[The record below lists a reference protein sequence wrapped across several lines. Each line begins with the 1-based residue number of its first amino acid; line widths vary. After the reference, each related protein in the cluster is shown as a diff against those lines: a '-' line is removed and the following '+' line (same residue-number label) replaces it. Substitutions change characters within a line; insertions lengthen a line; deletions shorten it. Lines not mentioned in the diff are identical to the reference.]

1 MIDLKTIRDEIDL
14 IDQEIQRLFE
24 KRMELSS
31 EVADYK
37 IATGKPVFDKVR
49 EEEKLEVFR
58 NRASS
63 EFNATSIQELFKQ
76 IMGMSRKYQ
85 YQLLASNGKYD
96 KLYFRPVDDIRRE
109 GARIVYQGVKG
120 AYSYGAMVSYF
131 GTDENSFCV
140 AKWRDAMEA
149 LANEEADYAVL
160 PIENSTAGSV
170 YDNYDLL
177 KEYNMHIVGEEIIR
191 CEHVLMGCPGTS
203 MEDIQAVYSHP
214 QALAQCYNYLHN
226 HDNWKRM
233 QYSNT
238 AAAAKMVSESGD
250 HTIAAIASPFAASV
264 YELDILA
271 RNIYDNLNNS
281 TRFIIVSKE
290 KIYKKDAKKIS
301 ICIEL
306 PHESGSLYNILS
318 HIIFNSLN
326 MTKIESRPIHE
337 KNWEYRFF
345 IDFEGNLMDS
355 SVRNALYGIEQ
366 EASWM
371 RIIGNY

>member
-1 MIDLKTIRDEIDL
+1 MLDLNLIRDEIDV
-14 IDQEIQRLFE
+14 IDKEIQSLFE
-24 KRMELSS
+24 KRMELASK
-31 EVADYK
+31 VADYK
-37 IATGKPVFDKVR
+37 IATGKPVYDKVR
-49 EEEKLEVFR
+49 EDEKLEVFR

-85 YQLLASNGKYD
+85 YQKIASSGKSEKLDFKPVEELAIK
-96 KLYFRPVDDIRRE
+96 
-109 GARIVYQGVKG
+109 GARVVYQGVKG

-140 AKWRDAMEA
+140 AKWKDAMEA
-149 LANEEADYAVL
+149 LANGDADYAVL

-177 KEYNMHIVGEEIIR
+177 KTYDMHIVGEKVIK
-191 CEHVLMGCPGTS
+191 CEHVLMAVPGTRL
-203 MEDIQAVYSHP
+203 EDIKAVYSHP
-214 QALAQCYNYLHN
+214 QALAQCYTYLHQ
-226 HDNWKRM
+226 HEEWERM

-238 AAAAKMVSESGD
+238 AAAAMKIAED
-250 HTIAAIASPFAASV
+250 KDKTQAAIASPFAAEV
-264 YELDILA
+264 YDLEILA
-271 RNIYDNLNNS
+271 RDIYDNQNNS
-281 TRFIIVSKE
+281 TRFIIVTKE
-290 KIYKKDAKKIS
+290 KVFQKAANKIS

-326 MTKIESRPIHE
+326 MTKIESRPIFE

-345 IDFEGNLMDS
+345 IDFEGNLKDS
-355 SVRNALYGIEQ
+355 AVRNALCGIEE
-366 EASWM
+366 EASWL

>member
-1 MIDLKTIRDEIDL
+1 MIDLKDIRAEIDA
-14 IDQEIQRLFE
+14 IDKQVQELFE
-24 KRMELSS
+24 KRMELASQ
-31 EVADYK
+31 VADYK
-37 IATGKPVFDKVR
+37 IATGKPVYDKVR
-49 EEEKLEVFR
+49 EDEKLEVFKS
-58 NRASS
+58 RANN
-63 EFNATSIQELFKQ
+63 EFNATGIQELFKQ

-85 YQLLASNGKYD
+85 YQKLASNGKYE
-96 KLYFRPVDDIRRE
+96 KLDFKPVEAIRRKD
-109 GARIVYQGVKG
+109 ARIVYQGVKG

-149 LANEEADYAVL
+149 LANGEADYAVL

-177 KEYNMHIVGEEIIR
+177 KEYNMHIVGEEVIK
-191 CEHVLMGCPGTS
+191 CEHVLMGLPGTKL
-203 MEDIQAVYSHP
+203 EDIKAVYSHP
-214 QALAQCYNYLHN
+214 QALSQCYTYLHQ
-226 HDNWKRM
+226 HDEWKRM

-238 AAAAKMVSESGD
+238 AAAAMMVANEQD
-250 HTIAAIASPFAASV
+250 KTLAAIASPFAADV
-264 YELDILA
+264 YGLEVLA
-271 RNIYDNLNNS
+271 RDIYDNQNNS
-281 TRFIIVSKE
+281 TRFIIVT
-290 KIYKKDAKKIS
+290 KDKVFQKTANKIS

-326 MTKIESRPIHE
+326 MTKIESRPIYE

-355 SVRNALYGIEQ
+355 AVRNALCGIEE
-366 EASWM
+366 EASWL

>member
-1 MIDLKTIRDEIDL
+1 MIDLKTIRDEIDI
-14 IDQEIQRLFE
+14 IDQEIQQLFE

-37 IATGKPVFDKVR
+37 IATGKPVFDKKR
-49 EEEKLEVFR
+49 EDEKLEVFR
-58 NRASS
+58 ARASS
-63 EFNATSIQELFKQ
+63 EFNATGIQELFKQ

-96 KLYFRPVDDIRRE
+96 KLYFKPVEDIRTD
-109 GARIVYQGVKG
+109 GCRIVYQGVKG

-131 GTDENSFCV
+131 GTDKNSFCV
-140 AKWRDAMEA
+140 EKWRDAMEA
-149 LANEEADYAVL
+149 LAKGEADYAVL

-191 CEHVLMGCPGTS
+191 CEHVLMALPGTEL
-203 MEDIQAVYSHP
+203 EDVQAVYSHP
-214 QALAQCYNYLHN
+214 QALAQCFHYLHT
-226 HDNWKRM
+226 HENWKKM

-238 AAAAKMVSESGD
+238 AAAAKMVSESND
-250 HTIAAIASPFAASV
+250 HTMAAIASPYAAGV
-264 YELDILA
+264 YGLKILA
-271 RNIYDNLNNS
+271 KDIYDNQNNS
-281 TRFIIVSKE
+281 TRFIIVTKE
-290 KIYKKDAKKIS
+290 KVYKRDAKKIS

-318 HIIFNSLN
+318 HIIFNNLN

-355 SVRNALYGIEQ
+355 SVRNALCGIEQ
-366 EASWM
+366 ESSWM

>member
-1 MIDLKTIRDEIDL
+1 MIDLNDIRSEIDVL
-14 IDQEIQRLFE
+14 DQQIQQLFE
-24 KRMELSS
+24 KRMMLASQ
-31 EVADYK
+31 VADYK
-37 IATGKPVFDKVR
+37 LATGKPVYDKIR
-49 EEEKLEVFR
+49 EDEKLEVFKK
-58 NRASS
+58 RASS

-85 YQLLASNGKYD
+85 YQKLAANGKYE
-96 KLYFRPVDDIRRE
+96 KLDYKPVEAIRKK

-120 AYSYGAMVSYF
+120 AYSYGAMISYF

-149 LANEEADYAVL
+149 LADGRADYAVL

-177 KEYNMHIVGEEIIR
+177 KEYDMHIVGEEIIK
-191 CEHVLMGCPGTS
+191 CEHVLMGVPGAKL
-203 MEDIQAVYSHP
+203 EDITAVYSHP
-214 QALAQCYNYLHN
+214 QALAQCYTYLHQ
-226 HDNWKRM
+226 HDEWKRM
-233 QYSNT
+233 QYGNT
-238 AAAAKMVSESGD
+238 AAAAMMVAKEQD
-250 HTIAAIASPFAASV
+250 KAMAAIASPFAADV
-264 YELDILA
+264 YGLEILA
-271 RNIYDNLNNS
+271 RDIYDNQNNS
-281 TRFIIVSKE
+281 TRFIIVTKE
-290 KIYKKDAKKIS
+290 KVFQKDAGKIS

-326 MTKIESRPIHE
+326 MTKIESRPIFE

-355 SVRNALYGIEQ
+355 AVRNALCGIEE
-366 EASWM
+366 EASWL

>member
-1 MIDLKTIRDEIDL
+1 MLDLNVIREEIDVL
-14 IDQEIQRLFE
+14 DKEIQQLFE
-24 KRMELSS
+24 KRMDLASQ
-31 EVADYK
+31 VADYK
-37 IATGKPVFDKVR
+37 IATGKPVYDKVR
-49 EEEKLEVFR
+49 EDQKLKVFR
-58 NRASS
+58 NRANND
-63 EFNATSIQELFKQ
+63 FNATGIQELFKQ

-85 YQLLASNGKYD
+85 YQKLANNGKYD
-96 KLYFRPVDDIRRE
+96 KLDFKPVDEIRTK

-149 LANEEADYAVL
+149 LANGEADYAVL

-177 KEYNMHIVGEEIIR
+177 KSYNMHIVGEQIIK
-191 CEHVLMGCPGTS
+191 CEHVLMGVPGTTL
-203 MEDIQAVYSHP
+203 EDIKAVYSHP
-214 QALAQCYNYLHN
+214 QALAQCYTYLHQ
-226 HDNWKRM
+226 HEEWKRM

-238 AAAAKMVSESGD
+238 AVAAMMVANEQD
-250 HTIAAIASPFAASV
+250 KTLAAIASPFAAEV
-264 YELDILA
+264 YGLDILA
-271 RNIYDNLNNS
+271 RDIYDNQNNS
-281 TRFIIVSKE
+281 TRFIIVTKDKVFQKE
-290 KIYKKDAKKIS
+290 ASKIS
-301 ICIEL
+301 ICLEL

-326 MTKIESRPIHE
+326 MTKIESRPIYE

-355 SVRNALYGIEQ
+355 AVRNALCGIE
-366 EASWM
+366 EESSWF